1 MENTDL
7 INYLTLFDIV
17 ALLETLVTDIDKVR
31 NMLVGYNCFDIP
43 AFKYEN
49 QGRPM
54 GGILVFVRS
63 KFKKHFKRV
72 QSECKF
78 AVFIRAEKSLFNT
91 TKDIL
96 FSFTYIPP
104 DSSNAYKHES
114 FKGIDMF
121 ENYLLACDNELN
133 EVFLA
138 IVGDLNSRTADK
150 FDFIPQEQTPPELEE
165 CIVVK
170 WSGFRV
176 IRFVIKLV
184 TIFLISV

>member
-1 MENTDL
+1 
-7 INYLTLFDIV
+7 
-17 ALLETLVTDIDKVR
+17 
-31 NMLVGYNCFDIP
+31 MLVGYNCFDIP

-63 KFKKHFKRV
+63 KFEKHFKRV

-104 DSSNAYKHES
+104 DSSNAYKHELC
-114 FKGIDMF
+114 KGIDML
-121 ENYLLACDNELN
+121 EHYILACDIELN
-133 EVFLA
+133 EVLLA
-138 IVGDLNSRTADK
+138 IIGDINSRTADRL
-150 FDFIPQEQTPPELEE
+150 DFIPQEKAPPELEE
-165 CIVVK
+165 FNDILYASEYERKSVRILYCEFATNNE
-170 WSGFRV
+170 WSLWNGQRYW
-176 IRFVIKLV
+176 
-184 TIFLISV
+184 